1 MYKYLLIL
9 LLAISSLAKATVPID
24 SVVTICNP
32 YPEINDPTSLP
43 EHFNT
48 TNNLARPKDSA
59 FYDAEGEIITIY
71 GRVMDSNCFPV
82 SDAKIYIWQANK
94 EGYVQYPIKTSNNYH
109 HHQKWLDPNFT
120 GTGITNSDNL
130 GRFNFTTIKPG
141 SFNKITPHIHVMI
154 EHPKLKTLSSKFY
167 FLKERATKIIDTNE
181 HDHVF
186 TISDKDLIAQVTAI
200 PGEKTGTY
208 MIDITM
214 DQELKGKKF

>member
-9 LLAISSLAKATVPID
+9 LTISSWAVAKVPVD
-24 SVVTICNP
+24 SVVSICSP

-43 EHFNT
+43 EQFNT

-82 SDAKIYIWQANK
+82 NDAKIYIWQANK
-94 EGYVQYPIKTSNNYH
+94 EGYVQYPIKTPNHHH

-120 GTGITNSDNL
+120 GTGVTNSDNL

-141 SFNKITPHIHVMI
+141 SFNKITPHIHIMI
-154 EHPKLKTLSSKFY
+154 EHPKLSMFSSKFY
-167 FLKERATKIIDTNE
+167 FLKEKATKIIDTNA
-181 HDHVF
+181 DDRVF
-186 TISDKDLIAQVTAI
+186 TITDKDLIAQITAI
-200 PGEKTGTY
+200 PGKKDSVYT
-208 MIDITM
+208 IDITL
-214 DQELKGKKF
+214 DQEIQGKKF